1 MDRLDKNRR
10 SWNMGRIKGRNT
22 APEIAVRSML
32 HRAGFRFRLHSKTLP
47 GKPDIVL
54 QSRGTVIF
62 VHGCFWHRHTGCK
75 QCYMP
80 KSNMEFWET
89 KFAGNVERDK
99 KYTRALEKAGWKVI
113 IVWECELQS
122 QDKLRNRL
130 VRLLQLSKS

>member
-32 HRAGFRFRLHSKTLP
+32 HRAGFRFRLHAKTLP

-54 QSRGTVIF
+54 QSRRTVIF
-62 VHGCFWHRHTGCK
+62 IHGCFWHRHTGCK

-80 KSNMEFWET
+80 KSNIEFWET
-89 KFAGNVERDK
+89 KFAGNVERDE
-99 KYTRALEKAGWKVI
+99 KYSRVLKEAGWKVI
-113 IVWECELQS
+113 TVWECELQS
-122 QDKLRNRL
+122 PDKLRKRL
-130 VRLLQLSKS
+130 VRLLQPSKS